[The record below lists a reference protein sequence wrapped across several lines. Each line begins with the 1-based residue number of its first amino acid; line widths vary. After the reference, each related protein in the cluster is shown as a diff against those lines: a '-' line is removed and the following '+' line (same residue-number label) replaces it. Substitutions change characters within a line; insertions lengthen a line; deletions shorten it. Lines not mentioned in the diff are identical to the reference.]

1 MDVETMGEGEDE
13 VEISEESTGTGPR
26 LRIRSVGKAVELDL
40 DPIELEGLTRL
51 PFTSFPA
58 LGPAPGPALGPEPGP
73 ALGASPDLHQGGV
86 GAQEAGLHILRNEF
100 AMVGV
105 SVTEEPDGPRLRVR
119 DMASGA
125 EILLPPEQLA
135 KLTRLRHRDFAPLV
149 DPSGLA
155 AEEEP
160 DPDQV

>member
-1 MDVETMGEGEDE
+1 MDIQTLGDGEDE
-13 VEISEESTGTGPR
+13 VEVSEEVTGTGPR
-26 LRIRSVGKAVELDL
+26 LRIRSVGMAVEVDL
-40 DPIELEGLTRL
+40 DPFELEGLTRL
-51 PFTSFPA
+51 PFTPFP
-58 LGPAPGPALGPEPGP
+58 L
-73 ALGASPDLHQGGV
+73 LGASPVPQEGEIGL
-86 GAQEAGLHILRNEF
+86 GASEAALHILRNEF

-105 SVTEEPDGPRLRVR
+105 SVTQDTEGPRLRIR
-119 DMASGA
+119 NMASGA

-135 KLTRLRHRDFAPLV
+135 KLTTLRHRDLAPLV